1 MAEYGPTGSSSGI
14 DPSDGPDGLIAA
26 LGGLA
31 ERVQQVP
38 ALQPLE
44 DAVRAAQASG
54 NLSAARLQQLTGLI
68 NRVILLQQEV
78 NNSILV
84 LYNAFGL
91 PGLERRHSS
100 RPD

>member
-1 MAEYGPTGSSSGI
+1 MPEHGPTGLGGI
-14 DPSDGPDGLIAA
+14 DPGNGPDGLINA
-26 LGGLA
+26 LAGLA
-31 ERVQQVP
+31 DRVQQVP
-38 ALQPLE
+38 ALKPLE

-100 RPD
+100 RGD